1 MYIYIVR
8 VLKYRTIYLS
18 ENYWRKTNGL
28 VLQKSDPDESRPPV
42 QHTVVKAVGER
53 FLGDAVERSRLARQ
67 LQAPLRCHVSPE
79 SSVGRARALGLSF
92 GERRVARRLHRP
104 RGQSGQKGKE
114 PTG

>member
-1 MYIYIVR
+1 MSNDLFITK
-8 VLKYRTIYLS
+8 LL
-18 ENYWRKTNGL
+18 EETNGL

-53 FLGDAVERSRLARQ
+53 FLGHTIERSRLARE
-67 LQAPLRCHVSPE
+67 LQAALRGHVSSE

-92 GERRVARRLHRP
+92 GERRVARRLHRS